1 MQLAEPVKHKPYSI
15 PYKMQEIIDK
25 EIDEMLRMGVIEH
38 SEAPYASPLVLVK
51 KPDETYSVCVNFKE
65 LNKITVLILNQ

>member
-1 MQLAEPVKHKPYSI
+1 
-15 PYKMQEIIDK
+15 MQEIIDK

-51 KPDETYSVCVNFKE
+51 KPHETYKYFIRNNTPMV
-65 LNKITVLILNQ
+65 TTRTRHA